1 MEVLLQTDMRN
12 NKTIYTIM
20 IVLFLLVF
28 VVFFIYFMIKKY
40 YNLPT
45 PANIEDIKRTET
57 VKLEPLWSGIT
68 QSKKGIQEP
77 MSSIPVDE
85 KLLINTSVLSM
96 RLAGYLGPYNSGV
109 FDEATATRLALNSG
123 ARCLILEIDYL
134 NSDPKTPRLIYRDSG
149 EEKKSLNEGSL
160 EIVAQNIAGRAFN
173 PASDSVPPN
182 VANDPL
188 ILVLYFRRALKYEV
202 GSEGYMEYMGKVAK
216 QLQPLKPHLLGM
228 TPQGDFRKQQL
239 ESQLFFTE
247 ISVFSNKII
256 CLTNADLSPF
266 KRMNV
271 ESSKNLD
278 LFVHARI
285 YSRESPSP
293 FNSSSPESS
302 VNPAAVLTTP
312 AYWLTTPPDR
322 LADSVSKTKQAWTLV
337 MQPAATESNS
347 VKKDDLTKLLTTY
360 GVHSVPFCIFDTAN
374 VVDSFVGKDAPYKIS
389 SWSVKNQNI
398 RFIPPKPIAVQKPS
412 PLTNSGGGFVVSP
425 SL

>member
-1 MEVLLQTDMRN
+1 MEEITRANMMN
-12 NKTIYTIM
+12 SSTFYTIVI
-20 IVLFLLVF
+20 IVSIIILMVA
-28 VVFFIYFMIKKY
+28 IYFIIKSFYK
-40 YNLPT
+40 LPT
-45 PANIEDIKRTET
+45 PTNIEDIK
-57 VKLEPLWSGIT
+57 KIQIAMLEPQWTGIT

-77 MSSIPVDE
+77 MNSIPNDE
-85 KLLINTSVLSM
+85 KFLINFNVMST
-96 RLAGYLGPYNSGV
+96 RLAGFLGPYNSGV
-109 FDEATATRLALNSG
+109 FDETTATRLALNSG
-123 ARCLILEIDYL
+123 ARCLIIEIDYL
-134 NSDPKTPRLIYRDSG
+134 ENDPKTPRLIYRDLG
-149 EEKKSLNEGSL
+149 EEKKSLNDGSL

-182 VANDPL
+182 VANDPF

-216 QLQPLKPHLLGM
+216 QLQPIKPYLLGM

-247 ISVFSNKII
+247 ISVFSKKII

-278 LFVHARI
+278 LMVHARI

-312 AYWLTTPPDR
+312 SYWLMTPPDR

-337 MQPAATESNS
+337 MQPAATESNTI
-347 VKKDDLTKLLTTY
+347 KKDDLNTLLTKY
-360 GVHSVPFCIFDTAN
+360 GVHSVPFCIFDSKD
-374 VVDSFVGKDAPYKIS
+374 VVDSFVGKDAPYKNS
-389 SWSVKNQNI
+389 CWSVKNENI

>member
-1 MEVLLQTDMRN
+1 MEEITRAAMAN
-12 NKTIYTIM
+12 NNTIYTTITV
-20 IVLFLLVF
+20 IVSLCIIG
-28 VVFFIYFMIKKY
+28 FFIYFIIKN
-40 YNLPT
+40 YNTLPT
-45 PANIEDIKRTET
+45 PATIEDTKR
-57 VKLEPLWSGIT
+57 KQIAMLEPQWTGIT
-68 QSKKGIQEP
+68 QSKKGIQHS

-85 KLLINTSVLSM
+85 KLLINTNVMST
-96 RLAGYLGPYNSGV
+96 RLAGYLGPYTSGV
-109 FDEATATRLALNSG
+109 FDETTATRLALNSG
-123 ARCLILEIDYL
+123 ARCLIVEIDYL
-134 NSDPKTPRLIYRDSG
+134 ENDPKTPRLIYRDSG
-149 EEKKSLNEGSL
+149 EEKQSLNEGSL

-216 QLQPLKPHLLGM
+216 QLESLKPHLLGM

-247 ISVFSNKII
+247 LSVFSNKII

-278 LFVHARI
+278 LMVHARI

-293 FNSSSPESS
+293 FNSSSPETS

-312 AYWLTTPPDR
+312 SYWLTTPPDR

-347 VKKDDLTKLLTTY
+347 VKKENLTKLLTTY
-360 GVHSVPFCIFDTAN
+360 GVHSVPFCIFDSKD